1 MASLTN
7 KTIANSYKD
16 LLQVGNNGN
25 GIASTQIHTVKDGD
39 GGDSSLQLG
48 KRGTIVKPTVDT
60 VSTFIVQDSGGN
72 SILTAR
78 SNDSQ
83 VLAGSTQSFVNSQYL
98 RFFGH
103 DIDVDNG
110 THFGVPIVGF
120 YTSGSAEVPNTEL
133 TFGTGTNP
141 GEPTITGS
149 GDDIIHYAHF
159 VDTNIT
165 VDAVN
170 VLFAANGS
178 GSDTLTFHLIS
189 FESAGT
195 GNAVD
200 ELNTVTVIADDSG
213 QASTGHNQFYRVAL
227 DIQSAN
233 VNAGKYLFL
242 TVEGNG
248 TNADYTINAQVRYHF
263 R

>member
-1 MASLTN
+1 MASLTD
-7 KTIANSYKD
+7 KTVASVYKD
-16 LLQVGNNGN
+16 LLHISNNGN
-25 GIASTQIHTVKDGD
+25 GIGATQIHTVEDGN
-39 GGDSSLQLG
+39 GGDSSLLIG
-48 KRGTIVKPTVDT
+48 KRGTVIKPLVDT
-60 VSTFIVQDSGGN
+60 ISTFIVQDKDGN

-78 SNDSQ
+78 SSDDQ
-83 VLAGSTQSFVNSQYL
+83 VLAGSSQTFVNSQYL

-103 DIDVDNG
+103 DIDVDSG

-133 TFGTGTNP
+133 TFGTGSEP
-141 GEPTITGS
+141 SEPTMTGVA
-149 GDDIIHYAHF
+149 DDIIHYAHY

-170 VLFAANGS
+170 VLFSANGS

-189 FESAGT
+189 LEPGAAT
-195 GNAVD
+195 TID
-200 ELNTVTVIADDSG
+200 ELTNVTVIADDSG
-213 QASTGHNQFYRVAL
+213 QASSGHNQFYRVPMTV
-227 DIQSAN
+227 QSAN
-233 VNAGKYLFL
+233 VDAGKYLFL